1 MEVTKMQLLHNPT
14 SNSYADIKNA
24 RFSKSEDHVISIQ
37 QRWQDTYNNLP
48 HYMQERVD
56 YMLESAKQ
64 EFKRRNPGYKKWK
77 DLPLAEAKNSTIEK
91 VHIDATMQRQL
102 DISWVCYLLTT
113 FSATK
118 VVPIQVYR
126 YDDERLLAWDGQHT
140 LVLLWLIATQIFE
153 EDPGSCVLP
162 VNVYQSSLKSEMRE
176 NYVSLNTNDG
186 KKQFDPFDTFE
197 QKVYGVR
204 VDGSQHST
212 WLEAE
217 KKQKIIEAHG
227 LFVTAKKFGDEEE
240 AGAITRLQEINK
252 LDAETL
258 ENLIKYLAMVGANQR
273 PTVEKEL
280 VMMANFFERCKFAN
294 ISVDNAY
301 IADIANAALTH
312 WNADF
317 SPNGKFWTRAS
328 NAYYNW
334 HRQYSFSDR
343 ARFNKEPVH
352 GGPFLSM
359 QLKKC
364 CPHLDIPKSNSKS
377 EFTPLEGDLF

>member
-1 MEVTKMQLLHNPT
+1 MQLLHNPSSST
-14 SNSYADIKNA
+14 YADIKNA
-24 RFSKSEDHVISIQ
+24 RFSKSEDHVISVQ
-37 QRWQDTYNNLP
+37 QRWEETYNNLP
-48 HYMQERVD
+48 DYMQDRVD
-56 YMLESAKQ
+56 YMLQSAKD
-64 EFKRRNPGYKKWK
+64 EFKRRNPYFKSWT
-77 DLPLAEAKNSTIEK
+77 DLPLAEAKNSSIAE
-91 VHIDATMQRQL
+91 VNIDATMQRQL
-102 DISWVCYLLTT
+102 DIFWVCYLLTT

-126 YDDERLLAWDGQHT
+126 YDDDRFLAWDGQHT

-153 EDPGSCVLP
+153 EDPKSCVLP

-176 NYVSLNTNDG
+176 NFVSLNTKEG
-186 KKQFDPFDTFE
+186 KKQLDPIDTFE
-197 QKVYGVR
+197 QEIYGVR
-204 VDGSQHST
+204 VDGSENHN

-217 KKQKIIEAHG
+217 AKQKIIEAHG
-227 LFVTAKKFGDEEE
+227 FFVTAKKFGDEGE

-252 LDAETL
+252 LDADTL
-258 ENLIKYLAMVGANQR
+258 ENLVKYLAMVGANQR

-280 VMMANFFERCKFAN
+280 VMMANYFERCKFAN
-294 ISVDNAY
+294 INVNNEY
-301 IADIANAALTH
+301 IADIANTALTY

-317 SPNGKFWTRAS
+317 SPHGKFWTRAS

-334 HRQYSFSDR
+334 HKQYSFSDR

-359 QLKKC
+359 QLKKRC
-364 CPHLDIPKSNSKS
+364 YHLDIPRSNSKS